1 MCSPR
6 RGEDQ
11 LQDDRNGSQSQTGPH
26 PEESPNPQKPQRP
39 QKVIPEEEMVE
50 SIPKSNLE
58 ENPEQQSIGKALSL
72 TSPSHPMK
80 SSSRRKKGK
89 SDIKEEQAGYE
100 MVSTRKRML
109 HLIPFIPSK
118 ILDFLSHETLLKG
131 LGVWEFVNTEFYQEV
146 NADLITQLVDTYDP
160 KLKRS
165 FVNGLKIRV
174 SKAYLGR
181 TFGLPLKKRRCLR
194 DVTLSEEIIEFLEDF
209 VSIWVL
215 LHEDTW
221 VMPREVL
228 NCMSM
233 IRDGNPEKV
242 DWAGLL
248 WFMVEREL
256 TRGAEL
262 EDCYY
267 AVHLQCL
274 IKSQCGEVF
283 IPQEPENLELDE
295 CEGQEQ
301 DKNALGGPDID
312 LSVGLLNLEK
322 KEEVVDAE
330 DQQEEEEEQWPSGRN
345 DEEALMILD
354 DQDDTREDCKNP
366 VEEEVNKDDFH
377 VLSNGDENSIERIE
391 VGETVLSLFTTGKEG
406 MMILDDQ
413 EESKDEMV
421 DAEEEE
427 EQCPSGR
434 NYESFSRPGTG
445 KGGMMISEDQ
455 EEKKEVYENLVGEEE
470 TKYASYVLA
479 NGDENL
485 IPRIEVDEPV
495 LSLCTTGKEGM
506 MILDDQEEN
515 KDKLMDADE
524 GEEQCPSGRNYESL
538 LQSGTCKKGMTI
550 LDDQEEKKEAYERLV
565 GEEETKD
572 ESHVLAKDGMMILDD
587 QEGYE
592 NLVGEEDTKDQS
604 HVLANGDGN
613 LFQIME
619 LNEPVLLLSTTG
631 EEGALF
637 LDHEEKNEESRGF
650 LYKEGPG
657 GECREEEERE
667 DEFYALAGGS
677 GNLQQRMESD
687 KSLLQL
693 GTTTR
698 EEGVTFIDLEEK
710 KEEREYDERENNG
723 NSLLKLEASQVPF
736 NGEPHGSG
744 CSKRWAEEHNNCT
757 NKRLRADC
765 VQQPLDFGT
774 TMTEIQQL
782 LSHAK
787 MAKEAHDLRMEQQ
800 MLHRQTLT
808 LECHKR
814 DTIIASL
821 KRAKFEEVQKR
832 EAVILRLERELS
844 TMNNIMNGYRNA
856 LKGVKREFV
865 QCRELARIRLKQE
878 EERNAMSLVLK
889 EKAKEAEEGYVVEFG
904 MYEDKVIAM
913 SIRLMNLSSKVDELK
928 ELWARHNVLKKG
940 SADE

>member
-1 MCSPR
+1 
-6 RGEDQ
+6 
-11 LQDDRNGSQSQTGPH
+11 
-26 PEESPNPQKPQRP
+26 
-39 QKVIPEEEMVE
+39 
-50 SIPKSNLE
+50 
-58 ENPEQQSIGKALSL
+58 
-72 TSPSHPMK
+72 MK

-89 SDIKEEQAGYE
+89 SDIKEEPAGYE

-146 NADLITQLVDTYDP
+146 NANLITQLVDTYDS
-160 KLKRS
+160 KLKHS

-174 SKAYLGR
+174 SKADLGR
-181 TFGLPLKKRRCLR
+181 AFGLPLKKRRCLR

-221 VMPREVL
+221 MMPREVL
-228 NCMSM
+228 NWMSM

-283 IPQEPENLELDE
+283 IRQEPENLELDE
-295 CEGQEQ
+295 CEGQEK
-301 DKNALGGPDID
+301 DKIALGRSDID

-330 DQQEEEEEQWPSGRN
+330 YQQEEEEEQWPSGRN

-354 DQDDTREDCKNP
+354 DQEDKREDCKNP
-366 VEEEVNKDDFH
+366 VEEEINKDDFH
-377 VLSNGDENSIERIE
+377 VLANGDENSIQRIE

-406 MMILDDQ
+406 MMMLDDQ

-434 NYESFSRPGTG
+434 NYESFSRPGTC
-445 KGGMMISEDQ
+445 KEGMMILDDQ
-455 EEKKEVYENLVGEEE
+455 EEMKEVYANLVGEEE
-470 TKYASYVLA
+470 TKDASHVLA
-479 NGDENL
+479 NGGENL
-485 IPRIEVDEPV
+485 ILRIEVDEPV

-506 MILDDQEEN
+506 MILDDQE
-515 KDKLMDADE
+515 
-524 GEEQCPSGRNYESL
+524 QCPSGRNYESF
-538 LQSGTCKKGMTI
+538 LQSGTCNMMI
-550 LDDQEEKKEAYERLV
+550 SDDQEEKKEAYERLV

-592 NLVGEEDTKDQS
+592 NLAGEEDTKDQS

-631 EEGALF
+631 EEDALF
-637 LDHEEKNEESRGF
+637 FDHEEKNEESRGF

-667 DEFYALAGGS
+667 DEFYALANGN

-693 GTTTR
+693 RTTTR
-698 EEGVTFIDLEEK
+698 EEGVTLIDLEEK
-710 KEEREYDERENNG
+710 KEESEDDERENNG
-723 NSLLKLEASQVPF
+723 NSLLKPEVSQVPL

-744 CSKRWAEEHNNCT
+744 SSKRWADEHNNCT

-821 KRAKFEEVQKR
+821 KRTKFEEVQKR

-856 LKGVKREFV
+856 LRGVKREFV
-865 QCRELARIRLKQE
+865 QCRELARIRSLKQE
-878 EERNAMSLVLK
+878 EERNAMCLALK
-889 EKAKEAEEGYVVEFG
+889 EKAKEAEEGYVVEFE

-940 SADE
+940 SVDE

>member
-1 MCSPR
+1 M
-6 RGEDQ
+6 
-11 LQDDRNGSQSQTGPH
+11 N
-26 PEESPNPQKPQRP
+26 
-39 QKVIPEEEMVE
+39 
-50 SIPKSNLE
+50 
-58 ENPEQQSIGKALSL
+58 
-72 TSPSHPMK
+72 
-80 SSSRRKKGK
+80 
-89 SDIKEEQAGYE
+89 
-100 MVSTRKRML
+100 
-109 HLIPFIPSK
+109 
-118 ILDFLSHETLLKG
+118 
-131 LGVWEFVNTEFYQEV
+131 
-146 NADLITQLVDTYDP
+146 
-160 KLKRS
+160 
-165 FVNGLKIRV
+165 
-174 SKAYLGR
+174 
-181 TFGLPLKKRRCLR
+181 
-194 DVTLSEEIIEFLEDF
+194 
-209 VSIWVL
+209 
-215 LHEDTW
+215 
-221 VMPREVL
+221 
-228 NCMSM
+228 M

-354 DQDDTREDCKNP
+354 DQDDMREDCKNP

-445 KGGMMISEDQ
+445 KGGMMI
-455 EEKKEVYENLVGEEE
+455 
-470 TKYASYVLA
+470 
-479 NGDENL
+479 
-485 IPRIEVDEPV
+485 
-495 LSLCTTGKEGM
+495 
-506 MILDDQEEN
+506 LDDQEEN

-538 LQSGTCKKGMTI
+538 LQSGTCKKGKTI

-889 EKAKEAEEGYVVEFG
+889 EKAKEADEGYVVEFG